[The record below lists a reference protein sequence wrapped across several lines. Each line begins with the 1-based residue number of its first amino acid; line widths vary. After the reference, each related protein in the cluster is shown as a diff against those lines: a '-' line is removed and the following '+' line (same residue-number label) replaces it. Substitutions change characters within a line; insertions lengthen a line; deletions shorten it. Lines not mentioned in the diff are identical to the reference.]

1 MRVLVIEDDQ
11 EVARQVATILRQ
23 ALYVVDVAHDG
34 REGQFLGDTEPYD
47 AVVLDLG
54 LPRRDGLSVLQYWRQ
69 SGRNMPVLILTAR
82 DTWREKVAGLRGGEP
97 HWPSTRPVL
106 LLAATVA
113 ILFLSVD
120 SVGLQPTLKA
130 QQVTEERISELEMK
144 LGALRQ
150 QAMLLS
156 YKTDEDTLAA
166 RYQSRDTLA
175 AELAALDE
183 RLGDQLGALVE
194 PAQAAELLSPS
205 FHPWNQAKPA
215 ISYPCSGS

>member
-1 MRVLVIEDDQ
+1 M
-11 EVARQVATILRQ
+11 ARA
-23 ALYVVDVAHDG
+23 ALKV
-34 REGQFLGDTEPYD
+34 
-47 AVVLDLG
+47 
-54 LPRRDGLSVLQYWRQ
+54 QYWIDRIDA
-69 SGRNMPVLILTAR
+69 LEL
-82 DTWREKVAGLRGGEP
+82 RER
-97 HWPSTRPVL
+97 VL

-194 PAQAAELLSPS
+194 PAQAAELLEQVLTRHRGLRITSLRASAEPLEEVTGNADRAGKLGRYQLDLILEGGYLDLMRYLEALES
-205 FHPWNQAKPA
+205 MPWKFFWQMVDFRVDD
-215 ISYPCSGS
+215 YPRAVSRLQLYTLGAQDG

>member
-1 MRVLVIEDDQ
+1 M
-11 EVARQVATILRQ
+11 ARA
-23 ALYVVDVAHDG
+23 ALKV
-34 REGQFLGDTEPYD
+34 
-47 AVVLDLG
+47 
-54 LPRRDGLSVLQYWRQ
+54 QYWIDRIDA
-69 SGRNMPVLILTAR
+69 LEL
-82 DTWREKVAGLRGGEP
+82 RER
-97 HWPSTRPVL
+97 VL

-156 YKTDEDTLAA
+156 YVTDEDTLAA

-175 AELAALDE
+175 AELAALDA

-194 PAQAAELLSPS
+194 PAQAAELLEQVLTRHRGLKITSLRASAEPLEAVAGNADQAGKLGRYQLDLVLEGGYLDLMRYLEALES
-205 FHPWNQAKPA
+205 MPWKFFWQTVDFRVND
-215 ISYPCSGS
+215 YPRAVSRLQLYTLGAQDG

>member
-1 MRVLVIEDDQ
+1 M
-11 EVARQVATILRQ
+11 ARA
-23 ALYVVDVAHDG
+23 ALKA
-34 REGQFLGDTEPYD
+34 
-47 AVVLDLG
+47 
-54 LPRRDGLSVLQYWRQ
+54 QYWIDRIDA
-69 SGRNMPVLILTAR
+69 LEL
-82 DTWREKVAGLRGGEP
+82 RER
-97 HWPSTRPVL
+97 VL

-113 ILFLSVD
+113 VVFLSVD

-175 AELAALDE
+175 AELAALDA

-194 PAQAAELLSPS
+194 PAQAAELLEQMLTRHRGLRITSLRASAEPLNELAGNAGQAGKLGRYQLDLVLEGGYLDLMRYLEALES
-205 FHPWNQAKPA
+205 MPWKFFWQMVDFRVND
-215 ISYPCSGS
+215 YPRAVSRLQLYTLGAQDG

>member
-1 MRVLVIEDDQ
+1 L
-11 EVARQVATILRQ
+11 ARA
-23 ALYVVDVAHDG
+23 ALKV
-34 REGQFLGDTEPYD
+34 
-47 AVVLDLG
+47 
-54 LPRRDGLSVLQYWRQ
+54 QYWIDRIDA
-69 SGRNMPVLILTAR
+69 LEL
-82 DTWREKVAGLRGGEP
+82 RER
-97 HWPSTRPVL
+97 VL

-113 ILFLSVD
+113 VVFLSVD

-175 AELAALDE
+175 AELAALDA

-194 PAQAAELLSPS
+194 PAQAAELLEQMLTRHRGLRITSLRASAEPLKEVAGNAHQAGKLGRYQLDLVLEGGYLDLMRYLEALES
-205 FHPWNQAKPA
+205 MPWKFFWQMVDFRVND
-215 ISYPCSGS
+215 YPRAVSRLQLYTLGAQDG

>member
-1 MRVLVIEDDQ
+1 L
-11 EVARQVATILRQ
+11 ARA
-23 ALYVVDVAHDG
+23 ALKA
-34 REGQFLGDTEPYD
+34 
-47 AVVLDLG
+47 
-54 LPRRDGLSVLQYWRQ
+54 QYWIDRIDA
-69 SGRNMPVLILTAR
+69 LEL
-82 DTWREKVAGLRGGEP
+82 RER
-97 HWPSTRPVL
+97 VL

-113 ILFLSVD
+113 VLFLSVD

-175 AELAALDE
+175 AELAALDA

-194 PAQAAELLSPS
+194 PAQAADLLEQVLTRHRGLKITSLRASAEPLEAVTGNADQAGKLGRYQLDLVLEGGYLDLMRYLEALES
-205 FHPWNQAKPA
+205 MPWKFFWQMVDFRVND
-215 ISYPCSGS
+215 YPRAVSRLQLYTLGAQDG

>member
-1 MRVLVIEDDQ
+1 M
-11 EVARQVATILRQ
+11 ARA
-23 ALYVVDVAHDG
+23 ALKA
-34 REGQFLGDTEPYD
+34 
-47 AVVLDLG
+47 
-54 LPRRDGLSVLQYWRQ
+54 QYWIDRIDA
-69 SGRNMPVLILTAR
+69 LEL
-82 DTWREKVAGLRGGEP
+82 RER
-97 HWPSTRPVL
+97 VL

-113 ILFLSVD
+113 VVFLSVD

-175 AELAALDE
+175 AELAALDA

-194 PAQAAELLSPS
+194 PAQAAELLEQMLTRHRGLKITSLRASAEPLEEVAGNA
-205 FHPWNQAKPA
+205 NQAAKLGRYQLDLVLEGGYLDLMRYLEALESMPWKFFWQTVDFRVNE
-215 ISYPCSGS
+215 YPRAVSRLQLYTLGAQDG

>member
-1 MRVLVIEDDQ
+1 M
-11 EVARQVATILRQ
+11 ARA
-23 ALYVVDVAHDG
+23 ALKA
-34 REGQFLGDTEPYD
+34 
-47 AVVLDLG
+47 
-54 LPRRDGLSVLQYWRQ
+54 QYWIDRIDA
-69 SGRNMPVLILTAR
+69 LEL
-82 DTWREKVAGLRGGEP
+82 RER
-97 HWPSTRPVL
+97 VL

-175 AELAALDE
+175 AELAALDA

-194 PAQAAELLSPS
+194 PAQAAELLEQMLTRHRGLRITSLRASAEPLEAVAGNADQAGKLGRYQLDLVLEGGYLDLMRYLEALES
-205 FHPWNQAKPA
+205 MPWKFFWQMVDFRVND
-215 ISYPCSGS
+215 YPRAVSRLQLYTLGAQDG

>member
-1 MRVLVIEDDQ
+1 L
-11 EVARQVATILRQ
+11 ARA
-23 ALYVVDVAHDG
+23 ALKA
-34 REGQFLGDTEPYD
+34 
-47 AVVLDLG
+47 
-54 LPRRDGLSVLQYWRQ
+54 QYWIDRIDA
-69 SGRNMPVLILTAR
+69 LEL
-82 DTWREKVAGLRGGEP
+82 RER
-97 HWPSTRPVL
+97 VL

-113 ILFLSVD
+113 VLFLSVD

-175 AELAALDE
+175 AELAALDA

-194 PAQAAELLSPS
+194 PAQAADLLEQVLTRHRGLKITSLRASAEPLEAVTGNADQAGKLGRYQLDLVLEGGYLDLMRYLEALES
-205 FHPWNQAKPA
+205 MPWKFFWQMVDFRVND
-215 ISYPCSGS
+215 YPRAVSRLQLYTLGARDG

>member
-1 MRVLVIEDDQ
+1 M
-11 EVARQVATILRQ
+11 ARA
-23 ALYVVDVAHDG
+23 ALKV
-34 REGQFLGDTEPYD
+34 
-47 AVVLDLG
+47 
-54 LPRRDGLSVLQYWRQ
+54 QYWIDRIDA
-69 SGRNMPVLILTAR
+69 LEL
-82 DTWREKVAGLRGGEP
+82 RER
-97 HWPSTRPVL
+97 VL

-113 ILFLSVD
+113 VLFLSVD

-130 QQVTEERISELEMK
+130 QQVTEERMAELEMK

-175 AELAALDE
+175 AELAALDA

-194 PAQAAELLSPS
+194 PAQAAELLEQMLTHHRGLKITSLRASAEPLEEVTGNADQAGKLGRYQLDLVLEGGYLDLVRYLEALES
-205 FHPWNQAKPA
+205 MPWKFFWQMVDFRVDD
-215 ISYPCSGS
+215 YPRAVSRLQLYTLGAQDG

>member
-1 MRVLVIEDDQ
+1 L
-11 EVARQVATILRQ
+11 ARA
-23 ALYVVDVAHDG
+23 ALKV
-34 REGQFLGDTEPYD
+34 
-47 AVVLDLG
+47 
-54 LPRRDGLSVLQYWRQ
+54 QYWIDRIDA
-69 SGRNMPVLILTAR
+69 LEL
-82 DTWREKVAGLRGGEP
+82 RER
-97 HWPSTRPVL
+97 VL

-130 QQVTEERISELEMK
+130 QQLTEERISELEMK

-156 YKTDEDTLAA
+156 YTTDEDTLAA

-175 AELAALDE
+175 AELAALDA

-194 PAQAAELLSPS
+194 PAQAADLLEQVLTRHRGLKITSLRASAEPLEAVAG
-205 FHPWNQAKPA
+205 NADQAGKLGRYQLDLVLEGGYLDLMRYLEA
-215 ISYPCSGS
+215 LESMRWKFFWQMVDFRVNDYPRAVSRLQLYTLGAQGG

>member
-1 MRVLVIEDDQ
+1 M
-11 EVARQVATILRQ
+11 ARA
-23 ALYVVDVAHDG
+23 ALKA
-34 REGQFLGDTEPYD
+34 
-47 AVVLDLG
+47 
-54 LPRRDGLSVLQYWRQ
+54 QYWIDRIDA
-69 SGRNMPVLILTAR
+69 LEL
-82 DTWREKVAGLRGGEP
+82 RER
-97 HWPSTRPVL
+97 VL

-113 ILFLSVD
+113 VVFLSVD

-156 YKTDEDTLAA
+156 YKTDEDTLAV

-175 AELAALDE
+175 AELAALDA

-194 PAQAAELLSPS
+194 PAQAAELLEQMLTRHRGLRITSLRASAEPLKEVAGNAHQAGKLGRYQLDLVLEGGYLDLMRYLEALES
-205 FHPWNQAKPA
+205 MPWKFFWQMVDFRVND
-215 ISYPCSGS
+215 YPRAVSRLQLYTLGAQDG